1 MKENNFFKL
10 LIMSRISYRRMIG
23 LGAVVIA
30 ASMIKVFLA
39 YIYQHVINNLQFFLS
54 KDILM
59 IFFVVFGI
67 IILAGVLLKVYEN
80 QKRLISQEATYN
92 LQKNLLNKKI
102 NSSLNYSEKEQ
113 TGEWLTRIS
122 SDCKILANFYPVTV
136 LGAIKGF
143 VPFLLGLVYG
153 FFVSY
158 KLTIVI
164 ILCSF
169 CATFIPKMFIKKI
182 EETQEEKQISDEGVR
197 SHVIECIDKATL
209 IKSYNAIDFFVKKFE
224 IQYDNYS
231 NSSVENA
238 KLNAK
243 IESVNVGIGF
253 MMNTI
258 WMIVGVFMIMND
270 TLEVG
275 SFVGFMVLSDCFN
288 WPFFELPSL
297 INDFVKAKVSFN
309 RLNEMKYDDKSES
322 MREDVIVAYSSGYN
336 LKNVSFSYDSKKESV
351 INDLNIEINEKF
363 VAIVGESGS
372 GKTTLLKL
380 LSGLY
385 SPSAGFITLKIGENV
400 WSGREISEHVC
411 YVSQNN
417 QVFTD
422 SILENIRYG
431 NVSASDDEVVEA
443 AKLANV
449 DEFVRTLP
457 QGYNTIIGE
466 NSDVQLSTGQLQRI
480 ALARGMIRNAEV
492 YLLDEVTSALDALNQ
507 QTIISNL
514 QLLNKKIIFVTHN
527 IDLIEAAERVIKVC

>member
-1 MKENNFFKL
+1 
-10 LIMSRISYRRMIG
+10 
-23 LGAVVIA
+23 
-30 ASMIKVFLA
+30 
-39 YIYQHVINNLQFFLS
+39 
-54 KDILM
+54 
-59 IFFVVFGI
+59 
-67 IILAGVLLKVYEN
+67 
-80 QKRLISQEATYN
+80 
-92 LQKNLLNKKI
+92 
-102 NSSLNYSEKEQ
+102 
-113 TGEWLTRIS
+113 
-122 SDCKILANFYPVTV
+122 
-136 LGAIKGF
+136 
-143 VPFLLGLVYG
+143 
-153 FFVSY
+153 
-158 KLTIVI
+158 
-164 ILCSF
+164 
-169 CATFIPKMFIKKI
+169 
-182 EETQEEKQISDEGVR
+182 
-197 SHVIECIDKATL
+197 
-209 IKSYNAIDFFVKKFE
+209 
-224 IQYDNYS
+224 
-231 NSSVENA
+231 
-238 KLNAK
+238 
-243 IESVNVGIGF
+243 
-253 MMNTI
+253 
-258 WMIVGVFMIMND
+258 MIMND

>member
-1 MKENNFFKL
+1 
-10 LIMSRISYRRMIG
+10 
-23 LGAVVIA
+23 
-30 ASMIKVFLA
+30 
-39 YIYQHVINNLQFFLS
+39 
-54 KDILM
+54 
-59 IFFVVFGI
+59 
-67 IILAGVLLKVYEN
+67 VYET

-102 NSSLNYSEKEQ
+102 NSSLIHSEKEQ

-136 LGAIKGF
+136 LGGIKGF

-153 FFVSY
+153 FYVSY

-169 CATFIPKMFIKKI
+169 CATFIPKRFIKKI

-197 SHVIECIDKATL
+197 SHVIECINKVAL
-209 IKSYNAIDFFVKKFE
+209 IKSYNAIDFFVKRFE
-224 IQYDNYS
+224 DLYDNYS
-231 NSSVENA
+231 SSSVENA
-238 KLNAK
+238 KLNGK

-253 MMNTI
+253 IMNTI

-270 TLEVG
+270 SIEVG

-288 WPFFELPSL
+288 WPFFEFPSL
-297 INDFVKAKVSFN
+297 VNDFAKAKVSFN
-309 RLNEMKYDDKSES
+309 RLSENKYYEKSEN
-322 MREDVIVAYSSGYN
+322 MREDAIANQNSGYN
-336 LKNVSFSYDSKKESV
+336 LKNVSFSYDTKKESV
-351 INDLNIEINEKF
+351 INNLNVEINEEF

-385 SPSAGFITLKIGENV
+385 SPSIGCVTLKVGENV

-431 NVSASDDEVVEA
+431 NLRASDDEVIEV

-449 DEFVRTLP
+449 DEFVRNLP
-457 QGYNTIIGE
+457 LGYNTIIGE

-480 ALARGMIRNAEV
+480 ALARGIIRNADV

>member
-197 SHVIECIDKATL
+197 SHVIECIDKSTL

>member
-122 SDCKILANFYPVTV
+122 SDCKILAIFYPVTV

>member
-113 TGEWLTRIS
+113 TGEWLTIIS

-431 NVSASDDEVVEA
+431 NVSASDDEVVA

>member
-258 WMIVGVFMIMND
+258 WMIVGV
-270 TLEVG
+270 L
-275 SFVGFMVLSDCFN
+275 
-288 WPFFELPSL
+288 SL
-297 INDFVKAKVSFN
+297 IH
-309 RLNEMKYDDKSES
+309 
-322 MREDVIVAYSSGYN
+322 I
-336 LKNVSFSYDSKKESV
+336 
-351 INDLNIEINEKF
+351 
-363 VAIVGESGS
+363 
-372 GKTTLLKL
+372 
-380 LSGLY
+380 
-385 SPSAGFITLKIGENV
+385 
-400 WSGREISEHVC
+400 
-411 YVSQNN
+411 
-417 QVFTD
+417 
-422 SILENIRYG
+422 
-431 NVSASDDEVVEA
+431 
-443 AKLANV
+443 
-449 DEFVRTLP
+449 
-457 QGYNTIIGE
+457 
-466 NSDVQLSTGQLQRI
+466 
-480 ALARGMIRNAEV
+480 
-492 YLLDEVTSALDALNQ
+492 
-507 QTIISNL
+507 
-514 QLLNKKIIFVTHN
+514 
-527 IDLIEAAERVIKVC
+527 